1 MALVDLVNENHKTFK
16 KALIALWFLA
26 VILFFVDM
34 FTFFPGMGITKTFV
48 FMGTATMFALAGMSQ
63 RVFSS
68 SSDDDFMDFE
78 DGEDIE
84 YVTPLK
90 RLILKRLI
98 NITLGM
104 GLSALFIGTLFK
116 TMHWPGANV
125 VLTVGCLSAIIS
137 ALFSLTNKNTR
148 KFAIAAVLT
157 AALFGGMTFS
167 GLRDE
172 IKFRDYPELVAAQ
185 KEYYKNPNSIE
196 ATARLEYE
204 AEKHVCG
211 LSGRALPQEIEE
223 AYQQFLAEPTDANYN
238 NFSITIFK
246 FRR

>member
-16 KALIALWFLA
+16 KALIALWLLA

-125 VLTVGCLSAIIS
+125 MLPVGCFSAIGG
-137 ALFSLTNKNTR
+137 ALLGLTNKNTR
-148 KFAIAAVLT
+148 KFAIAAILTTVL
-157 AALFGGMTFS
+157 LGGMTFS

-185 KEYYKNPNSIE
+185 KEYYKNPNSLE
-196 ATARLEYE
+196 ARARLDYE
-204 AEKHVCG
+204 GEKYNRGRSG
-211 LSGRALPQEIEE
+211 LVLPQEIEE
-223 AYQQFLAEPTDANYN
+223 AYQQFLADPTDANYN
-238 NFSITIFK
+238 NFSYAIFK